1 LWQHENEELFSM
13 LPLFKSY
20 KKQLMVVAG
29 AILAIGLVT
38 YYVLHTDTEN
48 RSPLLPQETE
58 VAKQDSKIKIAT
70 NTDFIQRLV
79 YLKCNDVEVLRS
91 KPADNLIGLNYYQ
104 VQKAY
109 QGWTID
115 KFDNLE
121 VDMTLKVDSYCREHA
136 NNMFIGVKDGHVTV
150 FYGKPGP
157 KALVKE
163 VTKIPVSKLH
173 PQDVEELKRGMV
185 VQSREEL
192 LQTLEG
198 MESR

>member
-1 LWQHENEELFSM
+1 M
-13 LPLFKSY
+13 LPLFKIE
-20 KKQLMVVAG
+20 KRKL
-29 AILAIGLVT
+29 LAFLGIALAVGCAT
-38 YYVLHTDTEN
+38 YYLLGYHPTEKK
-48 RSPLLPQETE
+48 PFLPQETE
-58 VAKQDSKIKIAT
+58 VAKQDSNIKINS
-70 NTDFIQRLV
+70 NTDLV
-79 YLKCNDVEVLRS
+79 QKIIYLKCNDDEVIRS

-104 VQKAY
+104 VQKVY

-115 KFDNLE
+115 KFDSSE
-121 VDMTLKVDSYCREHA
+121 VAMTLKVDSYCREHA
-136 NNMFIGVKDGHVTV
+136 NNMFIGIKDGYVAV

-157 KALVKE
+157 KALIKE

-192 LQTLEG
+192 LRTLEG